1 MPAGN
6 TNYPTSL
13 DTSTNLPDPAGADLD
28 GDGNDNKIHS
38 NQHST
43 INEAAIALETKLGIG
58 ASAATSATTGMV
70 LTKKSDGTTQWADPT
85 AVQTTQSGNS
95 YTFVLG
101 DANNFIDF
109 TSSSATAV
117 TVPLNSSVPFP
128 KGTVIVVRQWGT
140 GLVTVGGAAGVTLRS
155 RGNALK
161 SGGQWAWITLM
172 KRDTADEWAVTG
184 DVVP

>member
-13 DTSTNLPDPAGADLD
+13 DTSTNLPDPAGVDLD
-28 GDGNDNKIHS
+28 GDGNDHKLHS

-43 INEAAIALETKLGIG
+43 ANEAIIAIESKLGIG
-58 ASAATSATTGMV
+58 SSPATSAPTGGV
-70 LTKKSDGTTQWADPT
+70 LTKKSDGSTQWTDPN

-117 TVPLNSSVPFP
+117 TVPLNSSVAFP
-128 KGTVIVVRQWGT
+128 KGTVFVVRQWGT
-140 GLVTVGGAAGVTLRS
+140 GLVTLSGAVGVTLRS
-155 RGNALK
+155 RSNALK
-161 SGGQWAWITLM
+161 SGGQYAWITLM
-172 KRDTADEWAVTG
+172 KRDNADEWAVTG
-184 DVVP
+184 DVVV